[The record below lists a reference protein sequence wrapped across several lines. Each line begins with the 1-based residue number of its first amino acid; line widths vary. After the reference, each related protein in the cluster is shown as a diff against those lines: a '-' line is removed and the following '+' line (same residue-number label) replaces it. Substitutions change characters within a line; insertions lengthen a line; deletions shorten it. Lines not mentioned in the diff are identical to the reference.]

1 MTLLGKDGIVQLTR
15 SFPDPV
21 LLPPSAL
28 DIANNRF
35 TINSDAFWPGDA
47 VTLIHSGGTKVG
59 FVWRDTLDRITL
71 HTTAAGAQDNTVGTR
86 VSLSGVPAAH
96 SILCLT
102 GAGAATTIL
111 TTLRTAIAEVS
122 SETSL
127 QVYPTGYTDY
137 ITANS
142 GSTLWAFQGHIKKWD
157 LKLGGNTTDTSAIGE
172 RFGDSIKT
180 AITGS
185 GSFDFLI
192 QFSEN
197 SNGAHDIDQ
206 ILRMALMI
214 ENNAKGKVKFYLKQ
228 RTTARTATIDGS
240 SIVFLPGSVYYS
252 ADILLIDTSI
262 DTTADDFIK
271 GSSNFATTGPVRLF
285 RE

>member
-15 SFPDPV
+15 SYPDPII
-21 LLPPSAL
+21 LPPSAL
-28 DIANNRF
+28 DTTNNRF

-47 VTLIHSGGTKVG
+47 VTLIHSGGTKIG
-59 FVWRDTLDRITL
+59 FVWRDTLDRVTL
-71 HTTAAGAQDNTVGTR
+71 HTTAAGAQDNTTGTR

-102 GAGAATTIL
+102 GSGAATTVL
-111 TTLRTAIAEVS
+111 TTFRPTITGVN

-127 QVYPTGYTDY
+127 QAYPSVYADYT
-137 ITANS
+137 TANS
-142 GSTLWAFQGHIKKWD
+142 GTTLWAFQGHIKKWN
-157 LKLGGNTTDTSAIGE
+157 LKLGGNTVDTGVIGE
-172 RFGDSIKT
+172 RFGDSVKT

-197 SNGAHDIDQ
+197 SNGTHDIDQ
-206 ILRMALMI
+206 ILRMTLMI
-214 ENNAKGKVKFYLKQ
+214 ENNAKGKAKFYLKQ
-228 RTTARTATIDGS
+228 RTDARTATIDGNT
-240 SIVFLPGSVYYS
+240 IVFLPGSVYYY
-252 ADILLIDTSI
+252 ADILLVDTSI
-262 DTTADDFIK
+262 DTTADDFIQ
-271 GSSNFATTGPVRLF
+271 GSANFATTGPVRLF

>member
-1 MTLLGKDGIVQLTR
+1 MALIGKDGIIEFTR
-15 SFPDPV
+15 SYPDPIV
-21 LLPPSAL
+21 LPPSAL
-28 DIANNRF
+28 DTANSRF
-35 TINSDAFWPGDA
+35 TINSDTFWPGDA
-47 VTLIHSGGTKVG
+47 VTLIHSGGTKTG

-86 VSLSGVPAAH
+86 VSLSGVPSSH

-102 GAGAATTIL
+102 GAVAATTVL
-111 TTLRTAIAEVS
+111 TTLRSTITVVN

-127 QVYPTGYTDY
+127 QAYPTGYTDY

-142 GSTLWAFQGHIKKWD
+142 GTTLWAVQGHIKKWV
-157 LKLGGNTTDTSAIGE
+157 LKLGGNTVDTGIIGDK
-172 RFGDSIKT
+172 FGDSVKT

-214 ENNAKGKVKFYLKQ
+214 ESNAKGKAKFYLKQ
-228 RTTARTATIDGS
+228 RTTARTATIDGNT
-240 SIVFLPGSVYYS
+240 IVFLPGSVYYS
-252 ADILLIDTSI
+252 TDILLIDTSI
-262 DTTADDFIK
+262 DTTADDFIQ
-271 GSSNFATTGPVRLF
+271 GSGNFATTGPVRLL